1 MGEVK
6 PFFKVWDVVEY
17 SYKAVDSEGN
27 TVAGVVDAA
36 NRKAAIGA
44 LSHQG
49 RFVLDI
55 AEAKGL
61 MGKIHT
67 AKIAQK
73 STFSFSGRIHSKD
86 ILAVTSQL
94 SAALRAGLPLLE
106 ALKIIAAQQSR
117 PTLKEL
123 LSNIAEEV
131 SSGDSLSDAMAKR
144 PAVFSRLYV
153 SMIQA
158 GETAGI
164 LEQTMQQLTELL
176 SREEKIKTNMKT
188 ASVYPVS
195 VLVAGL
201 ISVVFIVAF
210 ILPRVFDTLGAE
222 TVMPLPTR
230 ILMGISD
237 FFRHYGLFLLIG
249 AIGGWFYFRRW
260 KQSEQGRLRWD
271 WFVLHFPVLGSV
283 IRSISV
289 GRFARTLGALTKGG
303 IGILESLAVVRDT
316 LNNEVLGRSIDDVA
330 EKVRTGHSLADPLKD
345 SDLFPPLLV
354 QIVSVGEHTGKLD
367 EMLLNAADTF
377 DEQADSAVQRLLAL
391 FPLFMILILAVVI
404 FFIIMATLLPIMM
417 MTMGEGL
424 L

>member
-1 MGEVK
+1 
-6 PFFKVWDVVEY
+6 VVEY
-17 SYKAVDSEGN
+17 SYNAVDTEGK
-27 TVAGVVDAA
+27 TVAGVVEAA

-55 AEAKGL
+55 AEAKGR
-61 MGKIHT
+61 MVKIHT
-67 AKIAQK
+67 ARTAGK
-73 STFSFSGRIHSKD
+73 SPFTLSRRIHSKD
-86 ILAVTSQL
+86 ILEVTSQI

-106 ALKIIAAQQSR
+106 TLKIIAAQQSR
-117 PTLKEL
+117 PKLKEL
-123 LSNIAEEV
+123 LSEIAEEV

-144 PAVFSRLYV
+144 PTVFSRLYV

-164 LEQTMQQLTELL
+164 LEQTLQQLTELL
-176 SREEKIKTNMKT
+176 SREEKIKANLKT

-210 ILPRVFDTLGAE
+210 ILPRVFDTFGAE

-237 FFRHYGLFLLIG
+237 FFRNCGLFLLIG
-249 AIGGWFYFRRW
+249 LIGGWLCFRRW
-260 KQSEQGRLRWD
+260 KRSEQGRLRWD

-303 IGILESLAVVRDT
+303 IGILESLSVVRDT

>member
-1 MGEVK
+1 LGSVK
-6 PFFKVWDVVEY
+6 PLFKVSEVVEY
-17 SYKAVDSEGN
+17 SYKAVDAEGN

-44 LSHQG
+44 LSLQG
-49 RFVLDI
+49 RFVLDL

-61 MGKIHT
+61 MGKIH
-67 AKIAQK
+67 APKIAQK
-73 STFSFSGRIHSKD
+73 SVFSLSGRIHSKD
-86 ILAVTSQL
+86 ILAITSQL

-117 PTLKEL
+117 TKLKDL
-123 LSNIAEEV
+123 LSDIAEEV
-131 SSGDSLSDAMAKR
+131 SSGDSLSDTLSKR

-201 ISVVFIVAF
+201 ISVVLIVAF

-237 FFRHYGLFLLIG
+237 FFRNYGPFLLVG
-249 AIGGWFYFRRW
+249 FIGGWFCFRRW
-260 KQSEQGRLRWD
+260 KQGEQGRLRWD
-271 WFVLHFPVLGSV
+271 WLVLHFPVLGGV

-345 SDLFPPLLV
+345 SPDCLGRRAYGE
-354 QIVSVGEHTGKLD
+354 VG
-367 EMLLNAADTF
+367 
-377 DEQADSAVQRLLAL
+377 
-391 FPLFMILILAVVI
+391 
-404 FFIIMATLLPIMM
+404 
-417 MTMGEGL
+417 
-424 L
+424 

>member
-1 MGEVK
+1 
-6 PFFKVWDVVEY
+6 
-17 SYKAVDSEGN
+17 
-27 TVAGVVDAA
+27 
-36 NRKAAIGA
+36 
-44 LSHQG
+44 
-49 RFVLDI
+49 
-55 AEAKGL
+55 
-61 MGKIHT
+61 
-67 AKIAQK
+67 
-73 STFSFSGRIHSKD
+73 
-86 ILAVTSQL
+86 
-94 SAALRAGLPLLE
+94 
-106 ALKIIAAQQSR
+106 
-117 PTLKEL
+117 
-123 LSNIAEEV
+123 
-131 SSGDSLSDAMAKR
+131 
-144 PAVFSRLYV
+144 
-153 SMIQA
+153 
-158 GETAGI
+158 
-164 LEQTMQQLTELL
+164 
-176 SREEKIKTNMKT
+176 
-188 ASVYPVS
+188 

-237 FFRHYGLFLLIG
+237 FFRNYGPFLLVG
-249 AIGGWFYFRRW
+249 FIGGWFCFRRW
-260 KQSEQGRLRWD
+260 KQGEQGRLRWD
-271 WFVLHFPVLGSV
+271 WLVLHFPVLGGV

>member
-1 MGEVK
+1 M
-6 PFFKVWDVVEY
+6 VEY
-17 SYKAVDSEGN
+17 SYKAVDTDGN
-27 TVAGVVDAA
+27 AVAGVVDAA
-36 NRKAAIGA
+36 NRRAAIGA

-55 AEAKGL
+55 AESKGL
-61 MGKIHT
+61 MGKIHIART
-67 AKIAQK
+67 AEK
-73 STFSFSGRIHSKD
+73 SPFTLSGRIHSKD

-106 ALKIIAAQQSR
+106 TLKIIAAQQSR
-117 PTLKEL
+117 PKLKEL
-123 LSNIAEEV
+123 LNEIAEEV

-144 PAVFSRLYV
+144 PAVFSRLYI

-164 LEQTMQQLTELL
+164 LEQTLQQLTELL
-176 SREEKIKTNMKT
+176 SREEKIKANMKT

-237 FFRHYGLFLLIG
+237 VFRNYGLFLLIG
-249 AIGGWFYFRRW
+249 MIGGWLYFRRW
-260 KQSEQGRLRWD
+260 KKSEQGRLRWD
-271 WFVLHFPVLGSV
+271 WLVLHFPVLGSV

-303 IGILESLAVVRDT
+303 IGILESLAVVRET

>member
-1 MGEVK
+1 LGAVK
-6 PFFKVWDVVEY
+6 PFFKVRDVVEY

-44 LSHQG
+44 LSLQG
-49 RFVLDI
+49 RFVLDL

-61 MGKIHT
+61 MGKIYT

-73 STFSFSGRIHSKD
+73 SIFSLSGRIHSKD

-117 PTLKEL
+117 PKLKEL

-131 SSGDSLSDAMAKR
+131 SSGDSLSAVMAKR

-230 ILMGISD
+230 ILIGISD
-237 FFRHYGLFLLIG
+237 FFRSYGLFLLVG
-249 AIGGWFYFRRW
+249 FIGGWFCFRRW
-260 KQSEQGRLRWD
+260 KQGEQGRLRWD

-316 LNNEVLGRSIDDVA
+316 LNNEVLGRSIDAVT